1 MRCMACGAE
10 MLLMKVAE
18 DDTMAVSGF
27 EHHTFMCSGCG
38 DVEGR
43 LIFNREQAIPAG
55 SVTIHAAPPLSPA
68 TTVSPTT
75 PVQTSPAAPGL
86 LERMTSRFRGWPR
99 S

>member
-1 MRCMACGAE
+1 MH
-10 MLLMKVAE
+10 LMKVVE

-55 SVTIHAAPPLSPA
+55 SVTLHAAPPLSTAA
-68 TTVSPTT
+68 T
-75 PVQTSPAAPGL
+75 VQTSPAAPSL
-86 LERMTSRFRGWPR
+86 LERMAARLRGRPSR
-99 S
+99 

>member
-10 MLLMKVAE
+10 MLLMKVVE

-55 SVTIHAAPPLSPA
+55 SVTIHAPPPLSPA
-68 TTVSPTT
+68 TT
-75 PVQTSPAAPGL
+75 VQTSPAAPGL
-86 LERMTSRFRGWPR
+86 LERMAARLRGRPSR
-99 S
+99 